1 MAHFA
6 KIEDGIVTGVI
17 VVSDT
22 DAPDPAP
29 EHSEP
34 LGQAFIRD
42 ILKLDGEWKQTSF
55 NASFRYNYA
64 GPGYTYDS
72 EADAF
77 IAPQPYES
85 WVLSE
90 ETYTWEP
97 PIPQPESTDDIHYVW
112 DEETVSWVTL
122 ESAA

>member
-6 KIEDGIVTGVI
+6 KIEDGLVTQVI
-17 VVSDT
+17 VISDT
-22 DAPDPAP
+22 DAPNPAP
-29 EHSEP
+29 DRSEP

-42 ILKLDGEWKQTSF
+42 TLKLDGEWKQTSY

-77 IAPQPYES
+77 IAPQPYDS
-85 WVLSE
+85 WVLSDSFV
-90 ETYTWEP
+90 WEP
-97 PIPQPESTDDIHYVW
+97 PIPQPESTDGTRYRW
-112 DEETVSWVTL
+112 DEDTVSWVVI
-122 ESAA
+122 EPEV